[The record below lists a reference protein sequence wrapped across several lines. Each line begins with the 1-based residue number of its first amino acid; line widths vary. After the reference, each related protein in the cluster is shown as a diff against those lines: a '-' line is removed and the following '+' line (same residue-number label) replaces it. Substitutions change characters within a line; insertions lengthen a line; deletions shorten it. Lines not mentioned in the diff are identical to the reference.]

1 MKDFKFDV
9 PLFVFT
15 WTYISEGVFKI
26 SSLLIDEYPLLVLPS
41 LAEEIGL
48 NEAIVLQQIHF
59 WLSKEKNFIDG
70 RYWVFNSYE
79 DWSKQFPFWS
89 VSTIRRIFGKLEES
103 GLVISGNYNK
113 IGADRTKWYSI
124 DYEKVSEISP
134 PSVQIK

>member
-1 MKDFKFDV
+1 M
-9 PLFVFT
+9 
-15 WTYISEGVFKI
+15 FKI

-59 WLSKEKNFIDG
+59 WLSKKKNFIDG

-89 VSTIRRIFGKLEES
+89 VSTIRRIFGKLEDH

-113 IGADRTKWYSI
+113 MGADRTKWYSI
-124 DYEKVSEISP
+124 DYEKISEFSRS
-134 PSVQIK
+134 SVQSK